1 MQVGHKFIFFSFL
14 SPFFPQQLPCQW
26 NVQLSDN
33 TLSESLCYMEIQDL
47 KAIHWNSPKKLKV
60 KNKHLEFFRNLY
72 LTFVEYDGNLLRR
85 ELIGCSN
92 GTNDGYIEHSS
103 SSSQSLY
110 PSSPMQP
117 SQSVSSSQRGA
128 ISPFAPAARGGSG
141 SSGGSNQLRDQMNS
155 LDEEDPCYEFRRAK
169 ITQYRTHLYY
179 IDYHYNSPA
188 ESVDSDVT
196 LVAQLSM
203 DRLQMIESLC
213 KHWDGPIS
221 LALYMSDSEVQQ
233 FYGYVMDSDT
243 LRERR
248 NIGYHIVYRDGSYYP
263 INTLRNVALAQ
274 VTTPYVFLTDVDF
287 LPMYSLY
294 EYLKKSISSLNNQ
307 AESNGSGSND
317 NNNNNN
323 NSNNNN
329 NNNVKRALVVPA
341 FETQRYRINFPR
353 SKVELLSMLDM
364 GTLFTFRYHVW
375 TRGHAPTDYSRW
387 RLATA
392 PYKITWEPDFEPYIV
407 VHKDIPKYDT
417 RFVGFG
423 WNKVSHIMELH
434 AQGYEFI
441 VLPSAFIIHMPHA
454 PSFDIAKFRSSA
466 TYRK

>member
-1 MQVGHKFIFFSFL
+1 
-14 SPFFPQQLPCQW
+14 
-26 NVQLSDN
+26 
-33 TLSESLCYMEIQDL
+33 MEIQEL

-92 GTNDGYIEHSS
+92 GTSDWYMGASSLSSGVSS
-103 SSSQSLY
+103 STSSPQDKPSNRRQDETSVPGSQSL
-110 PSSPMQP
+110 Q
-117 SQSVSSSQRGA
+117 V
-128 ISPFAPAARGGSG
+128 
-141 SSGGSNQLRDQMNS
+141 RDEMES
-155 LDEEDPCYEFRRAK
+155 LDEDDPCYEFRRAK

-179 IDYHYNSPA
+179 IDYHYKSP
-188 ESVDSDVT
+188 EDSVHCDVT

-213 KHWDGPIS
+213 KHWNGPIS

-248 NIGYHIVYRDGSYYP
+248 NIGYHIVYRDGSHYP

-294 EYLKKSISSLNNQ
+294 DYLKKAIASQHTDADSSVSSSSR
-307 AESNGSGSND
+307 E
-317 NNNNNN
+317 
-323 NSNNNN
+323 
-329 NNNVKRALVVPA
+329 KRALVVPA

-353 SKVELLSMLDM
+353 SKAELVSMLDM

-375 TRGHAPTDYSRW
+375 TRGHAPTDYIRW
-387 RLATA
+387 RSATT
-392 PYKITWEPDFEPYIV
+392 PYKITWQADFEPYIV

-441 VLPSAFIIHMPHA
+441 VLPSAFILHMPHA